1 VTVSASPSINVLHLE
16 IAYSYLETMEVAWL
30 FLVHQTKKSLALH
43 LFSPILYRVV
53 ILSRVQPE
61 KTETLR
67 SSRFLCF
74 YAREIAYILYS

>member
-30 FLVHQTKKSLALH
+30 FLVHQTRKSLALH
-43 LFSPILYRVV
+43 LFSPILYRVI
-53 ILSRVQPE
+53 ILSMVQPE

-67 SSRFLCF
+67 SARFLCF
-74 YAREIAYILYS
+74 

>member
-1 VTVSASPSINVLHLE
+1 MTVSASPSINVLHLE
-16 IAYSYLETMEVAWL
+16 IAYSYLETMEVASL
-30 FLVHQTKKSLALH
+30 FLVYQTKKSLALH

-67 SSRFLCF
+67 SSRFLCL
-74 YAREIAYILYS
+74 YVREIAYILYS

>member
-1 VTVSASPSINVLHLE
+1 MTTSASPSINVLHLE

-30 FLVHQTKKSLALH
+30 FLVHQNRKSLALH

-53 ILSRVQPE
+53 ILSMVQPE

-74 YAREIAYILYS
+74 